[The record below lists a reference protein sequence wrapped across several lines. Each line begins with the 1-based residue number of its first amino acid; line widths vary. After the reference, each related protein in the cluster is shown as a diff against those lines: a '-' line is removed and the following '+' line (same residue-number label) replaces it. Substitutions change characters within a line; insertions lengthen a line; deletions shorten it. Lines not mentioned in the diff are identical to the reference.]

1 MSFSSD
7 TKREIA
13 EKREKAEHCR
23 IAALAGIISSAGYL
37 KDNKINIRIEKDFIQ
52 RYVEKSIKDFLRIRY
67 KDEDNLSLEI
77 TVHDGVICVSNPLT
91 VSRLISAL
99 KLSTEGDS
107 FVPDRIVLQKDCC
120 KRAFFKAVFLA
131 AGSVTDPEK
140 GYHLEIAFADK
151 EMAVFLCDTLS
162 RFEITFKIIKRRN
175 EYVAYLKDS
184 DDIVKCLSI
193 LSASGA
199 MMKYENVRIYKELV
213 NSVNRG
219 VNCDTANL
227 NRVAVAAA
235 NEIDDIRLIEAERG
249 LDTLPDSLREVAELR
264 LENPYI
270 SLKELGELIVPP
282 IGKSGVNHRLR
293 RIKKLADDIRNT
305 NL

>member
-7 TKREIA
+7 TKKEIV

-23 IAALAGIISSAGYL
+23 IAFLSGILSSVGYL
-37 KDNKINIRIEKDFIQ
+37 KENSINIRIEKDYIQ
-52 RYVEKSIKDFLRIRY
+52 KYVERSLKDFLRIRF
-67 KDEDNLSLEI
+67 KDEENLSLDI
-77 TVHDGVICVSNPLT
+77 FIRDGVISVSNPET
-91 VSRLISAL
+91 VRKLITSL
-99 KLSTEGDS
+99 KLSCEDGRL
-107 FVPDRIVLQKDCC
+107 VPNRVNFQKDCC

-151 EMAVFLCDTLS
+151 EMAVFLCEILS
-162 RFEITFKIIKRRN
+162 RFEINFKIIQRRN
-175 EYVAYLKDS
+175 EYIAYLKDS
-184 DDIVKCLSI
+184 DDIVNCLSI
-193 LSASGA
+193 VCASSA

-227 NRVAVAAA
+227 NRIAVAAA
-235 NEIDDIRLIEAERG
+235 NEIDDIRLIESEKG
-249 LDTLPDSLREVAELR
+249 LDSLPDSLREIADLR

-270 SLKELGELIVPP
+270 SLKELGELLSPP

-293 RIKKLADDIRNT
+293 RIKLLADDIRNSK
-305 NL
+305 L

>member
-1 MSFSSD
+1 
-7 TKREIA
+7 
-13 EKREKAEHCR
+13 
-23 IAALAGIISSAGYL
+23 
-37 KDNKINIRIEKDFIQ
+37 
-52 RYVEKSIKDFLRIRY
+52 
-67 KDEDNLSLEI
+67 
-77 TVHDGVICVSNPLT
+77 
-91 VSRLISAL
+91 
-99 KLSTEGDS
+99 
-107 FVPDRIVLQKDCC
+107 
-120 KRAFFKAVFLA
+120 
-131 AGSVTDPEK
+131 
-140 GYHLEIAFADK
+140 
-151 EMAVFLCDTLS
+151 
-162 RFEITFKIIKRRN
+162 
-175 EYVAYLKDS
+175 
-184 DDIVKCLSI
+184 
-193 LSASGA
+193 

-235 NEIDDIRLIEAERG
+235 NEIDDIRLIEAEKG

-270 SLKELGELIVPP
+270 SLKELGELIEPP